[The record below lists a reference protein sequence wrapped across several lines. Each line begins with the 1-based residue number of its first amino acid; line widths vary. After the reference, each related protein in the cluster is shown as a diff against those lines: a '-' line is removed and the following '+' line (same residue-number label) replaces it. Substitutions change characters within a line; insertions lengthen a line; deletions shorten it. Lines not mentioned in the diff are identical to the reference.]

1 VDDIHLYILL
11 LIVLLFFSGFF
22 SGSEAALFSLRRSQL
37 KALES
42 FSSAGKRI
50 NKLRAVS
57 RKLLVSIL
65 IGNLFVNIFATS
77 AVTSISIRM
86 LGERG
91 VGLSFALMSIL
102 ILVVGEIIP
111 KALALNRPRKYSL
124 LIVYP
129 LSFFHVL
136 FLPLRVPLYLIAEAV
151 INFLKQQLGTA
162 RRYFTHEELITAVRI
177 GRFEGDLGQ
186 FEHEVLSN
194 ILAFRS
200 KIVREIMTPSVS
212 VFSLPAVM
220 RIEELFDAVI
230 RRGFSRV
237 PIHGESSD
245 EIIGILHIKDLL
257 RGSTPGAGADVTRL
271 LKPVYHVPETA
282 PVAELF
288 EVLASRKTHLA
299 VVIDEY
305 GSFVGIVTMEDIL
318 EEIVGEIRDAGEPR
332 TETYRL
338 ISSKKI
344 IVLGTMEIDKFNQ
357 VFKTTIHDEEHETI
371 AGYLLGI
378 TGKIPHEGETILI
391 GDLKFHVISARPNA
405 VKKMRVE
412 KI

>member
-1 VDDIHLYILL
+1 MDHIHLYIILLAVLL
-11 LIVLLFFSGFF
+11 LFSAFF
-22 SGSEAALFSLRRSQL
+22 SGSEAALFSLRRTQL
-37 KALES
+37 NALENS
-42 FSSAGKRI
+42 TPAGKRI
-50 NKLRAVS
+50 SKLRSVP

-86 LGERG
+86 FGERG

-111 KALALNRPRKYSL
+111 KAIALNRPRQFSL
-124 LIVYP
+124 IIVYP
-129 LSFFHVL
+129 LIFFHAL
-136 FLPLRVPLYLIAEAV
+136 FLPIRAPLSLVAETV
-151 INFLKQQLGTA
+151 INFLKRQLGAA
-162 RRYFTHEELITAVRI
+162 RMYFTHEELITAVRI
-177 GRFEGDLGQ
+177 GRFEGDFGKY
-186 FEHEVLSN
+186 EHEVLSN
-194 ILAFRS
+194 ILSFRS

-212 VFSLPAVM
+212 VFSLPAAM
-220 RIEELFDAVI
+220 KIEELFDAVI

-237 PIHGESSD
+237 PIHSESSD

-257 RGSTPGAGADVTRL
+257 RESTTGSGADVTRL
-271 LKPVYHVPETA
+271 LRSVQHVPETTQ
-282 PVAELF
+282 VAELF
-288 EVLASRKTHLA
+288 QELVTRNTHLA

-305 GSFVGIVTMEDIL
+305 GSFVGIVTVEDIL

-332 TETYRL
+332 TEEYRL
-338 ISSKKI
+338 INENKI

-357 VFKTTIHDEEHETI
+357 VFRASIEDEEHETV

-391 GDLKFHVISARPNA
+391 GNLKFHVISARPNA
-405 VKKMRVE
+405 IKKLRVE
-412 KI
+412 KA